1 MSGPLTFEEYEP
13 KPALQGQSPR
23 ERQIAGSTAASQAQ
37 AEASRTSTTEKQTL
51 LPARARTAEAQA
63 TLAEI
68 KAEQGKIA
76 LEKAKRMQSSLPPL
90 DQLPEARETVLRE
103 IRNLAQAKELSK
115 SMFGASG
122 IGHTTTSLYSGSPG
136 ATVNGILA
144 PILANEAFT
153 QLSEMRAASPTGGAL
168 GNVTERELD
177 LLKSSEG
184 FIDPTAS
191 DEAFQQG
198 LDDLIGKRIRVLN
211 RMGVDFQDLA
221 KALGRDNIEQFAPQI
236 EGYRFRAEDEEGLNE
251 YVKKSMADGSFDP
264 TDFAALM
271 GQAYYQSTG
280 NRPDEAYIQGAFESG
295 VQILEEGRPDLGGL
309 AYQPADESARNA
321 FLSYTGSLE
330 RPEIGL
336 GEALGGAA
344 LNFIPSTFELAADT
358 VMALTLDLPETL
370 EGTAKIIG
378 GATGLSDDASS
389 WEAVKDYYIDRYGSY
404 DGFKRALR
412 EDPASIAADI
422 AGIATGGAL
431 IAAKTA
437 GTAGKLS
444 KIAALSNAAKA
455 AEGFGAVAA
464 KLDPLVLAA
473 ESGKTGARI
482 AGAAAE
488 GVTVALPAKLAGV
501 TSQDVRQ
508 AFSAGQRGSP
518 EFTAQM
524 TGTADVADPITKANA
539 AVRELYEARSRD
551 YTRRMNRLKRD
562 PEVLSFDDVE
572 KALEGV
578 RKVGRHKGIDI
589 SGASG
594 VWNQIDDK
602 FMEFFDAGLNTVEDF
617 DAMKRAV
624 GGIRDGYAVGTPE
637 YKVANDVYKSIN
649 KTITDKAPIYADIMA
664 DYRMASDTLS
674 DITSSL
680 ATGAAS
686 ADTTLNKLR
695 RSASGRAARGDTVL
709 NILENTQ
716 AGKGLGDMLAGQA
729 FSATEPSTLST
740 ATGTLGAATSGS
752 PEVMASLALT
762 PRRLG
767 ERAYSLGEKYGM
779 GERTAMALTDLPP
792 VRASIDKASELMSK
806 YGEGAVQGVRVVNP
820 LIQAQVDPL
829 QDISE
834 EAKERLLQQYVP
846 TAPELLPSYGGPQ
859 LESSIPEYGGPML
872 PVDETGAA
880 EGAPLLEL
888 YGRPVEVDPTTNK
901 MFYTDTGEPVE
912 EYAMGGLV
920 KKYGE
925 GGLVDFLPDAE
936 DVKGFGRA
944 VGEGLLFGYNDEV
957 EAYLRALAQDD
968 PDAFQRE
975 VDKIRREQIQYAQ
988 DHPGWALTGN
998 VAGMVG
1004 TAVIPGAQGLS
1015 AARLASMGPKARA
1028 AYELGLGAG
1037 QGALYGT
1044 GKMYDEPDSERDPL
1058 AVLVTETA
1066 AGSLGYPVTR
1076 GVTAVGRRVVPQG
1089 VKDFVVRKG
1098 RELVGTR
1105 RRARR

>member
-1 MSGPLTFEEYEP
+1 MAGPPPLTFGQPAQTREP
-13 KPALQGQSPR
+13 SVR
-23 ERQIAGSTAASQAQ
+23 ETQIVASTSASQAAAESSQ
-37 AEASRTSTTEKQTL
+37 ATAAEKQAL
-51 LPARARTAEAQA
+51 LPSRIRKEAAAADIAEV
-63 TLAEI
+63 
-68 KAEQGKIA
+68 KAEEARLA
-76 LEKAKRMQSSLPPL
+76 LEKTKRLQSTLPPL
-90 DQLPEARETVLRE
+90 DKLPEARETLYRE
-103 IRNLAQAKELSK
+103 IRNLVQAKELSK

-122 IGHTTTSLYSGSPG
+122 IGHTTTSLYGGSPA
-136 ATVNGILA
+136 ATVNAILN

-153 QLSEMRAASPTGGAL
+153 QLTQMRAESPTGGAL

-198 LDDLIGKRIRVLN
+198 IDDLIGKRIRVLN
-211 RMGVDFQDLA
+211 RMGADLQELSSI
-221 KALGRDNIEQFAPQI
+221 LGPDNIEQFAPQI

-251 YVKKSMADGSFDP
+251 YVKKSMADGTFDP

-271 GQAYYQSTG
+271 GQAYYRSTG
-280 NRPDEAYIQGAFESG
+280 NQPDDVYIQSALESG
-295 VQILEEGRPDLGGL
+295 LQLLEEGRTDLGGF

-321 FLSYTGSLE
+321 FLSYTGSFE

-336 GEALGGAA
+336 SEALGGAA
-344 LNFIPSTFELAADT
+344 LNFVPSTFELAADT

-437 GTAGKLS
+437 GTAGKVG
-444 KIAALSNAAKA
+444 KIAALSKAAQA
-455 AEGFGAVAA
+455 AEGFGQVAA

-473 ESGKTGARI
+473 KSGKTGARI

-524 TGTADVADPITKANA
+524 TGTADVADPIAKANA

-680 ATGAAS
+680 STGAAS

-716 AGKGLGDMLAGQA
+716 SGKGLGDMLAGQA
-729 FSATEPSTLST
+729 FSATEPSTLGT
-740 ATGTLGAATSGS
+740 AAGTLGAATTGS
-752 PEVMASLALT
+752 PEAMASLALT

-767 ERAYSLGEKYGM
+767 ERVYSLGEKYGM
-779 GERTAMALTDLPP
+779 GERAAMALADLPP
-792 VRASIDKASELMSK
+792 VRAGIDKASELVPK

-834 EAKERLLQQYVP
+834 EAKQRLLQQYVP

-859 LESSIPEYGGPML
+859 LESSIPEYSGPML
-872 PVDETGAA
+872 PVDETGAV
-880 EGAPLLEL
+880 EGAPSLEL
-888 YGRPVEVDPTTNK
+888 NGRPVEIDPTTNQ

-912 EYAMGGLV
+912 GYAMGGLV
-920 KKYGE
+920 KKYGK
-925 GGLVDFLPDAE
+925 GGKVEATAGDRARAFA
-936 DVKGFGRA
+936 KGATFA
-944 VGEGLLFGYNDEV
+944 FNDEI
-957 EAYLRALAQDD
+957 EAGLRALAQLD
-968 PDAFQRE
+968 PAAYRRE
-975 VDKIRREQIQYAQ
+975 VAKIRARQNEYEEAYPIESIGYEVGGAFV
-988 DHPGWALTGN
+988 PAL
-998 VAGMVG
+998 
-1004 TAVIPGAQGLS
+1004 IPGGQVATG
-1015 AARLASMGPKARA
+1015 ARLAQLASKYPRA
-1028 AYELGLGAG
+1028 AQAVYNTAVRAPRTTEGAVKVAPVFA
-1037 QGALYGT
+1037 QGALYGA
-1044 GKMYDEPDSERDPL
+1044 GEAQSMRDIPYSAAEGALFDSAIYGAP
-1058 AVLVTETA
+1058 
-1066 AGSLGYPVTR
+1066 AGVR
-1076 GVTAVGRRVVPQG
+1076 GAY
-1089 VKDFVVRKG
+1089 RK
-1098 RELVGTR
+1098 VR
-1105 RRARR
+1105 RR

>member
-68 KAEQGKIA
+68 KAEQQRLA
-76 LEKAKRMQSSLPPL
+76 LEKAKRMQSSLHPL
-90 DQLPEARETVLRE
+90 DKIPEARQTLLRE
-103 IRNLAQAKELSK
+103 IRNLVQAKELSK

-122 IGHTTTSLYSGSPG
+122 IGHTTTSLYSGSP
-136 ATVNGILA
+136 ASTVNGLLA

-153 QLSEMRAASPTGGAL
+153 QLTEMRMSNPNGAAL

-184 FIDPTAS
+184 FITPTAS

-198 LDDLIGKRIRVLN
+198 IDDLIGKRIRVLN
-211 RMGVDFQDLA
+211 RMGADLQ
-221 KALGRDNIEQFAPQI
+221 ALADVLGPDNIEQFAPEI
-236 EGYRFRAEDEEGLNE
+236 ESYRFREDDEKLINE
-251 YVKKSMADGSFDP
+251 YVKNSMADGTYDP

-271 GQAYYQSTG
+271 GQAYFRSTG
-280 NRPDEAYIQGAFESG
+280 NRPDDAYTQGALESG
-295 VQILEEGRPDLGGL
+295 VQLLEEGRTDLGGFV
-309 AYQPADESARNA
+309 YQPADESARES
-321 FLSYTGSLE
+321 FLSYAGGLE

-344 LNFIPSTFELAADT
+344 LNFVPSTFELAADT
-358 VMALTLDLPETL
+358 VKALTLDLPETI
-370 EGTAKIIG
+370 EGTAKIIA

-389 WEAVKDYYIDRYGSY
+389 WEAVKDYYVDRYGSY

-412 EDPASIAADI
+412 EDPASIVADV
-422 AGIATGGAL
+422 AGIATGGSL
-431 IAAKTA
+431 LVAKTA
-437 GTAGKLS
+437 GTAGKVS
-444 KIAALSNAAKA
+444 RIAALSNAAKT
-455 AEGFGAVAA
+455 AEGFGAAA
-464 KLDPLVLAA
+464 SKLDPLVMAA
-473 ESGKTGARI
+473 ETTKKGAKI
-482 AGAAAE
+482 AGATAE
-488 GVTVALPAKLAGV
+488 GLTVALPAKLAGV

-508 AFSAGQRGSP
+508 AFDAGRRQSP

-524 TGTADVADPITKANA
+524 TGTADVLDPIAKTKA
-539 AVRELYEARSRD
+539 AVEELYAARSQD
-551 YTRRMNRLKRD
+551 YTRRMNRLKSN
-562 PEVLSFDDVE
+562 PETLSFDDVE
-572 KALEGV
+572 QALEGV

-594 VWNQIDDK
+594 VWNQIDAK

-649 KTITDKAPIYADIMA
+649 KTITDKAPIYADIMK
-664 DYRMASDTLS
+664 DYRLASDTLS

-680 ATGAAS
+680 STGAAS

-695 RSASGRAARGDTVL
+695 RSVSGRATRGDTVL

-729 FSATEPSTLST
+729 FRSTEPSTFGT
-740 ATGTLGAATSGS
+740 ATGTIGTVATGS
-752 PEVMASLALT
+752 PEALASLGLT

-767 ERAYSLGEKYGM
+767 ESAYSLGEKYGM
-779 GERTAMALTDLPP
+779 YERGSPRLADLPP
-792 VRASIDKASELMSK
+792 VRRASELVSK
-806 YGEGAVQGVRVVNP
+806 YGEGAAQGVRTFNP

-829 QDISE
+829 QDITE
-834 EAKERLLQQYVP
+834 ETKQRLFEQYVP
-846 TAPELLPSYGGPQ
+846 VVPELLPSYGGPQ
-859 LESSIPEYGGPML
+859 LESSTPEYSGPML
-872 PVDETGAA
+872 PVDETGVA

-988 DHPGWALTGN
+988 DHSGWALAGN

-1004 TAVIPGAQGLS
+1004 TAFIPGAQGLS

-1044 GKMYDEPDSERDPL
+1044 GKMYDEPDSGRDPL
-1058 AVLVTETA
+1058 AVLATETA
-1066 AGSLGYPVTR
+1066 AGSVGYPVTR

>member
-13 KPALQGQSPR
+13 KPAPQAQSPR
-23 ERQIAGSTAASQAQ
+23 ELQIAGSTEASQAQ
-37 AEASRTSTTEKQTL
+37 AEASRTSTTERQTL

-63 TLAEI
+63 TIAEI
-68 KAEQGKIA
+68 KAEQAKIA
-76 LEKAKRMQSSLPPL
+76 LAKAKRMQSSLPPL
-90 DQLPEARETVLRE
+90 DKLPEARTTLLRE

-122 IGHTTTSLYSGSPG
+122 IGHTTTSLYGGSPA
-136 ATVNGILA
+136 ATVNAILA

-177 LLKSSEG
+177 LLKASEG

-198 LDDLIGKRIRVLN
+198 VDDLIGKRIRVLN
-211 RMGVDFQDLA
+211 RMGVDFQELA
-221 KALGRDNIEQFAPQI
+221 NVLGRDNIEQFAPQI

-295 VQILEEGRPDLGGL
+295 VQILEERRPDLGGL
-309 AYQPADESARNA
+309 AYQPADESARES
-321 FLSYTGSLE
+321 FLSYAGGLE

-344 LNFIPSTFELAADT
+344 LNFVPSTFELAADT
-358 VMALTLDLPETL
+358 VKALTLDLPETL
-370 EGTAKIIG
+370 EGTAKIIA

-389 WEAVKDYYIDRYGSY
+389 WEAVKDYYVDRYGSY

-412 EDPASIAADI
+412 EDPAAIVADV

-444 KIAALSNAAKA
+444 RIAALSNAAKA
-455 AEGFGAVAA
+455 AEGFGAAA
-464 KLDPLVLAA
+464 SKLDPLVMAA
-473 ESGKTGARI
+473 ETAKKGANI
-482 AGAAAE
+482 AGATAE
-488 GVTVALPAKLAGV
+488 GLTVALPAKLAGV

-508 AFSAGQRGSP
+508 AFDAGRRESP

-524 TGTADVADPITKANA
+524 TGTADVVDPIAKAKA
-539 AVRELYEARSRD
+539 AVGELYATRSQD
-551 YTRRMNRLKRD
+551 YTRRMNRLKRN
-562 PEVLSFDDVE
+562 PETLSFDDVE
-572 KALEGV
+572 QALEGV

-594 VWNQIDDK
+594 VWNQIDAK

-649 KTITDKAPIYADIMA
+649 KTITDKAPVYADIMK
-664 DYRMASDTLS
+664 DYRLASDTLS

-680 ATGAAS
+680 STGAAS

-695 RSASGRAARGDTVL
+695 RSASGRATRGDTVL

-729 FSATEPSTLST
+729 FRSTEPSTFGT
-740 ATGTLGAATSGS
+740 ATGTIGTVTTGS
-752 PEVMASLALT
+752 PEALASLGLT

-767 ERAYSLGEKYGM
+767 ESAYSLGKKYGM
-779 GERTAMALTDLPP
+779 YERGSLGLADLPP
-792 VRASIDKASELMSK
+792 VRRASELASK
-806 YGEGAVQGVRVVNP
+806 YGEGAAQGVRTFNP

-829 QDISE
+829 QDITE
-834 EAKERLLQQYVP
+834 ETKQRLFEQYVP
-846 TAPELLPSYGGPQ
+846 VVPELLPSYGGPQ
-859 LESSIPEYGGPML
+859 LESSTPEYSGPML
-872 PVDETGAA
+872 PVDETGVA
-880 EGAPLLEL
+880 EGAPSLEL
-888 YGRPVEVDPTTNK
+888 NGRSVEVDPVTNQ
-901 MFYTDTGEPVE
+901 MFYTDTGELVE
-912 EYAMGGLV
+912 GYAMGGLV
-920 KKYGE
+920 RKYGE
-925 GGLVDFLPDAE
+925 GGEVMAGDRLRQVGKGALF
-936 DVKGFGRA
+936 GFGDEAEAAVRSVLAGDLLMRNYPTRA
-944 VGEGLLFGYNDEV
+944 AKIRDEMRRYE
-957 EAYLRALAQDD
+957 EARPYEALAY
-968 PDAFQRE
+968 E
-975 VDKIRREQIQYAQ
+975 
-988 DHPGWALTGN
+988 
-998 VAGMVG
+998 AGGMLIP
-1004 TAVIPGAQGLS
+1004 AVIPGGQGAS
-1015 AARLASMGPKARA
+1015 AARLAALAARNPRLTQA
-1028 AYELGLGAG
+1028 GLAVG
-1037 QGALYGT
+1037 QGALYGAGT
-1044 GKMYDEPDSERDPL
+1044 ADSVADIPRSMAEES
-1058 AVLVTETA
+1058 VL
-1066 AGSLGYPVTR
+1066 GGLGYGVTGVAGIGLKKGAGAVKR
-1076 GVTAVGRRVVPQG
+1076 GVKKGVEAIRRRRRV
-1089 VKDFVVRKG
+1089 KEG
-1098 RELVGTR
+1098 R
-1105 RRARR
+1105 